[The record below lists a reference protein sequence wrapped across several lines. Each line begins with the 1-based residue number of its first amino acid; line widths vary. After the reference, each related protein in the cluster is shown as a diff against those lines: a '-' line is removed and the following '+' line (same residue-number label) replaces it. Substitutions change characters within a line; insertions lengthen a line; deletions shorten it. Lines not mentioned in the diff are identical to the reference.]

1 MILEG
6 WKMCMNRFK
15 GEMGLI
21 LVSIVWGSGF
31 IATAIGLDYMSTY
44 ETLAGRFLVAGLLLG
59 VFNFRKIRSIS
70 RKTLKRGMILG
81 VFLFTAFVLQTLG
94 LEFTTASKNAF
105 LTAVGVA
112 VVPFIGY
119 LFHKRALVRMDIIRA
134 AVAMTGVGLI
144 SFQWSGGV
152 NIGDFLSFLCAF
164 AFALHI
170 FYTGEFMEEEDALTL
185 TMVQMITAFVL
196 SMTAVA
202 VRGDSLLGQDPRGY
216 LAVLYL
222 GIFST
227 TICFLVMTISQK
239 YTKPARAAVIMS
251 TESLF
256 AMVFSILILH
266 EAVTVRMIFGAL
278 VIFLAIVLPQKEEE
292 VVVAKVLEKDAV

>member
-1 MILEG
+1 
-6 WKMCMNRFK
+6 MNRVK

-44 ETLAGRFLVAGLLLG
+44 ETLAGRFLVASILLG
-59 VFNFRKIRSIS
+59 AFNFRKIRSI
-70 RKTLKRGMILG
+70 RKKTLGRGVMLG

-105 LTAVGVA
+105 LTAVCVA

-119 LFHKRALVRMDIIRA
+119 LFHKRPLVRMDLMRA
-134 AVAMTGVGLI
+134 AVAMAGVGLI

-164 AFALHI
+164 AFGLHI

-185 TMVQMITAFVL
+185 TMVQMMTACVL
-196 SMTAVA
+196 SMAFV
-202 VRGDSLLGQDPRGY
+202 VFRGDSLLGQDPRGY

-222 GIFST
+222 GVFST

-256 AMVFSILILH
+256 AMVFSILILQ
-266 EAVTVRMIFGAL
+266 EEVTMRMVLGAV
-278 VIFLAIVLPQKEEE
+278 VIFIAIILPQKEEE
-292 VVVAKVLEKDAV
+292 MVQVQALKKDAI

>member
-1 MILEG
+1 
-6 WKMCMNRFK
+6 MNKYR

-31 IATAIGLDYMSTY
+31 IATAIGLDYMTTY
-44 ETLAGRFLVAGLLLG
+44 ETLAGRFLVASLLLA
-59 VFNFRKIRSIS
+59 VFNYKKIRTIS
-70 RKTLKRGMILG
+70 GQTIKKGMILG
-81 VFLFTAFVLQTLG
+81 IFLFAAFVLQTLG
-94 LEFTTASKNAF
+94 LEYTTPSKNAF
-105 LTAVGVA
+105 LTAVCVA

-144 SFQWSGGV
+144 SFQWSGTV

-170 FYTGEFMEEEDALTL
+170 FYTGEFTENEDSVSL
-185 TMVQMITAFVL
+185 TMVQMMTACVL
-196 SMTAVA
+196 SMIAMLS
-202 VRGDSLLGQDPRGY
+202 RGDSLVGQDIRGY
-216 LAVLYL
+216 MAVLYL
-222 GIFST
+222 GVFST

-256 AMVFSILILH
+256 AMVFSMLILH
-266 EAVTVRMIFGAL
+266 ESVTARMIMGAV
-278 VIFLAIVLPQKEEE
+278 VIFSAIILPNKEEM
-292 VVVAKVLEKDAV
+292 VPVSALEKDMG